1 MIAHKPISRTPD
13 LSECRTDSKA
23 SRYIMYSLLVQNYL
37 IRAKTNVTLQ
47 TLNSAIVA
55 DFNKLSQEG
64 LQVGDE
70 VLGI

>member
-23 SRYIMYSLLVQNYL
+23 SRYIMYSLLVQSYL
-37 IRAKTNVTLQ
+37 IQNKTNITLQ

-55 DFNKLSQEG
+55 DFNKLSTEG
-64 LQVGDE
+64 LLVGEE